1 MRDTNFI
8 QQTEEMGL
16 IGGHMLVI
24 WCVEGEVFREC
35 NIKCIIHIMEVFN
48 AKFPSSDPPYQTKE
62 EAPQAPRSSVPKN
75 STPVY
80 MVIPIH
86 QCCLPDLSPRVHWQ
100 VPVGL
105 GSIQLPEINRV
116 SPPILC
122 QSGSDVGGKVRKGG
136 KRDKT
141 PFSKKEGASKN
152 YNWPVGIDPVE

>member
-16 IGGHMLVI
+16 IGGHMSVI

-105 GSIQLPEINRV
+105 GTIQLPEINRV

-122 QSGSDVGGKVRKGG
+122 QSGSHGGGEGRKVVQLG
-136 KRDKT
+136 KT
-141 PFSKKEGASKN
+141 PPRSEQGGQK
-152 YNWPVGIDPVE
+152 IHTT